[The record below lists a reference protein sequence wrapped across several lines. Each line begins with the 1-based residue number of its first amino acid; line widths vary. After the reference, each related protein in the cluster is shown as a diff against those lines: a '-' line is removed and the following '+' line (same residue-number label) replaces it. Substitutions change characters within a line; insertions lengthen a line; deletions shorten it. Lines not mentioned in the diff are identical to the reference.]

1 MREREREP
9 CRECGQEIRMLITG
23 SMLSQGHFFL
33 KVFLWSEELF
43 FSLKVHRGK
52 NRLSGGEAGYI
63 HWQDIELFLKIIA
76 VKTLSSA
83 RSPVRGLRA
92 KKVHSKSS
100 CKIAAENFSHPI
112 KNEKPEPK
120 LARGYF
126 PRALT

>member
-1 MREREREP
+1 
-9 CRECGQEIRMLITG
+9 MLITG

-33 KVFLWSEELF
+33 KAFLWSAELF

-63 HWQDIELFLKIIA
+63 PWQDRELFLKIIA
-76 VKTLSSA
+76 VKTLSS
-83 RSPVRGLRA
+83 VRGLRA
-92 KKVHSKSS
+92 KKVHPKSS

-120 LARGYF
+120 LVVHEGTF
-126 PRALT
+126 PGPNLTEK